1 MKYKPLEQPRKIYGY
16 IRVSSAQ
23 QAESGLSL
31 EAQEAKIRA
40 QAAVSDIF
48 IDDIVSDAG
57 KTAKNIQRPGLERVM
72 NEIKA
77 GRVDVVIVQKLDRL
91 TRSIRDFNML
101 LELFAAH
108 NTRLIS
114 VNESLDTT
122 SAVGRLVLNIMMSV
136 SQWERE
142 AISERTRDAL
152 SAKRQRG
159 EKTGGTVPFGYDV
172 KEGKLVENDKEQF
185 ILVAI
190 AAMRE
195 KKIPYKII
203 AQVLNERHKEAKT
216 KTGLKWTPQTVAG
229 AYNAYLKKENQSPV

>member
-1 MKYKPLEQPRKIYGY
+1 MKPKPPEQKRKTYGY

-57 KTAKNIQRPGLERVM
+57 KTAKNVQRPGLERVM
-72 NEIKA
+72 SEIKA

-159 EKTGGTVPFGYDV
+159 EKTGGTVPFGFDV
-172 KEGKLVENDKEQF
+172 DESGKLVKNHKEQ
-185 ILVAI
+185 LVLQTI
-190 AAMRE
+190 VKMRE
-195 KKIPYKII
+195 TGIEFQNI
-203 AQVLNERHKEAKT
+203 ANLINCAGSKT
-216 KTGLKWTPQTVAG
+216 KTGCEWTAQSVAG
-229 AYNAYLKKENQSPV
+229 TYNTYLKRENQSPT